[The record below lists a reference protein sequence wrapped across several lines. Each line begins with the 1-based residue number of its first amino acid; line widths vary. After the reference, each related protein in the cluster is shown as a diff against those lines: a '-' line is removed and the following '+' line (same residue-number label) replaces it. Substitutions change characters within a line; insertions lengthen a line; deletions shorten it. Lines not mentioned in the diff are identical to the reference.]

1 MHVLEMI
8 SYFIFASELSFA
20 NGADV
25 WRGLTVH
32 AVHVAEHVASA
43 LESYVA
49 AAEFAF
55 QSSGTVT

>member
-8 SYFIFASELSFA
+8 SDFVFAPELSFA
-20 NGADV
+20 DGAGV
-25 WRGLTVH
+25 WCGLAVH

-55 QSSGTVT
+55 

>member
-43 LESYVA
+43 LKRYVA
-49 AAEFAF
+49 AAELAF
-55 QSSGTVT
+55 